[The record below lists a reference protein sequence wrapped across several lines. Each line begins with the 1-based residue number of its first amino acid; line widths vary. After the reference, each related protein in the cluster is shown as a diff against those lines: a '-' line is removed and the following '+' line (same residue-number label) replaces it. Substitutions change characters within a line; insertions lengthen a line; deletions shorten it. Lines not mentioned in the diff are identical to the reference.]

1 MKKGITIITLGLVI
15 VLMAARPGRSSSGA
29 PVSHTGAPGE
39 QTCGVSGC
47 HDDHALNS
55 GKAEVDIS
63 LAENVTNIEEGKTYH
78 LKVKITDENVSR
90 FGFQLVALENKTNE
104 NVGTF
109 NVTDPIRTQKL
120 DSKKLER
127 SYITYT
133 FDGTDAVY
141 KGVGEWTVEWKA
153 PDKLSKDVTFYA
165 AAVSGNDDM
174 SDKGDMVYTKSLTLK
189 K

>member
-1 MKKGITIITLGLVI
+1 M
-15 VLMAARPGRSSSGA
+15 
-29 PVSHTGAPGE
+29 
-39 QTCGVSGC
+39 
-47 HDDHALNS
+47 
-55 GKAEVDIS
+55 
-63 LAENVTNIEEGKTYH
+63 
-78 LKVKITDENVSR
+78 SR
-90 FGFQLVALENKTNE
+90 FRFQLVALENKTNE

-109 NVTDPIRTQKL
+109 NITDPIRTQKL

-141 KGVGEWTVEWKA
+141 KGAGEWMVEWKA
-153 PDKLSKDVTFYA
+153 PEKLNKGVTFYA

-174 SDKGDMVYTKSLTLK
+174 SDKGDMVYTQSLTLK